1 MDFTIKKYLELLAF
15 IRISGYAIQTMED
28 FLSSPESH
36 VIVIRHDVDERPAN
50 ALLIARAEYRS
61 GIESTFYFRIGK
73 ISNDPDVI
81 KQIAGMGHE
90 IGYHYEDYS
99 SCNGDHK
106 KAARQFQKHLGYF
119 RRFYPVRTVCMH
131 GSSMSDFDN
140 RNFWRHYSLEEF
152 GLIGEPYLS
161 IDYSDVLYLT
171 DTARNWDGGKYS
183 IRDCVENGLRVEGIK
198 KTEDIIDRLEKKELP
213 NKIVLQSH
221 TLWTDALP
229 EWIWLE
235 VRELTRN
242 RLKNIL
248 QHSPGLKKAALNLIR
263 KYSN

>member
-1 MDFTIKKYLELLAF
+1 MDFTLKKYCKLLTAVKMSGFAVQRMADF
-15 IRISGYAIQTMED
+15 IE
-28 FLSSPESH
+28 SPESH

-119 RRFYPVRTVCMH
+119 RRFYPVKTVCMH
-131 GSSMSDFDN
+131 GSPLSRYDN
-140 RNFWRHYSLEEF
+140 RDLWQYYDYRNF
-152 GLIGEPYLS
+152 GIIGEPYFDV
-161 IDYSDVLYLT
+161 DYSKVFYIT
-171 DTARNWDGGKYS
+171 DTGRKWNNAAAS
-183 IRDCVENGLRVEGIK
+183 IRDWVVSGFDIPIK
-198 KTEDIIDRLEKKELP
+198 NTRHLAEMVRRGKLPDQVMITVHPQRWHDRPLPWMKELVWQ
-213 NKIVLQSH
+213 NAKNVVKKVL
-221 TLWTDALP
+221 AKRVANAKRVNA
-229 EWIWLE
+229 E
-235 VRELTRN
+235 VRRV
-242 RLKNIL
+242 KD
-248 QHSPGLKKAALNLIR
+248 
-263 KYSN
+263 